1 MMRKL
6 LPFLLILSLSASFAQ
21 INDQIRTGASQ
32 KSNSGR
38 TSKSSSSSSGSS
50 SSSSGG
56 SSSGDI
62 ALLINMCSCL
72 YSTAIPFFSEVV
84 VKAVQNNTDFVQGNH
99 DSLRR
104 IKNIE
109 VNVGYGAY
117 PDKDVVYFPRVRM
130 QAGYIGTSFR
140 AQAIQDKSN
149 PFLTDITAFYD
160 WQMMEFN
167 YINTKHFTMRSGFG
181 FLYFANTS
189 GSKPILSLDLGTSV
203 DYVFRD
209 EQFRASMEVR
219 VTPFDDL
226 RFLSKEGVEFK
237 KEIGARLYYRPSPDK
252 RFKPEIFGGGYYQRI
267 LDTANLWK
275 LEAGVGFM
283 LY

>member
-1 MMRKL
+1 MIKKL
-6 LPFLLILSLSASFAQ
+6 LPFLLILGLSVSYAQ

-38 TSKSSSSSSGSS
+38 SSKSSGGSS
-50 SSSSGG
+50 SRSSGG

-62 ALLINMCSCL
+62 SLLINMCSCL
-72 YSTAIPFFSEVV
+72 YNTAIPFFSEVV
-84 VKAVQNNTDFVQGNH
+84 VKAIKNNTKYIQENH

-109 VNVGYGAY
+109 VNVGYGAF
-117 PDKDVVYFPRVRM
+117 PDKEVVYFPRVRM

-149 PFLTDITAFYD
+149 PFLTDILAFYD
-160 WQMMEFN
+160 WQVMEFN

-181 FLYFANTS
+181 LVYFANTY
-189 GSKPILSLDLGTSV
+189 GAKPVLSLDLGTSA
-203 DYVFRD
+203 DYIFRD
-209 EQFRASMEVR
+209 EQFRASMELR

-226 RFLSKEGVEFK
+226 RFLSSEGYEFK

-252 RFKPEIFGGGYYQRI
+252 KFRPEIFGGGYYQRI
-267 LDTANLWK
+267 FDVANLWK